1 MEKAE
6 IEVSDQIM
14 FCNLCVCIMV
24 GRNRIA
30 NFDPFATLQLKNVSL
45 IDDNLQRFCYLKK
58 EVDGTGL

>member
-1 MEKAE
+1 MG
-6 IEVSDQIM
+6 
-14 FCNLCVCIMV
+14 

-30 NFDPFATLQLKNVSL
+30 NFDPFVTLQLKNVSL